1 LQCLNEKGG
10 NLAGYQLR
18 YVGVEALGEYVV
30 RRGVGSQWVRV
41 SAIVTGKTQEV
52 GDCVLVSLDVLASQ
66 AVGAVGDQ
74 ASKFA
79 RDHLN
84 R

>member
-1 LQCLNEKGG
+1 M
-10 NLAGYQLR
+10 
-18 YVGVEALGEYVV
+18 
-30 RRGVGSQWVRV
+30 RV
-41 SAIVTGKTQEV
+41 SAIVAEETQEV
-52 GDCVLVSLDVLASQ
+52 GDCVLVPLDVLASQ

-74 ASKFA
+74 ASEFA